1 MISSLS
7 TKIQAV
13 CDYIH
18 VYIVFKGT
26 ITIEGDDDNKK
37 RNKKIALKNNTP
49 FGSCILK
56 MNNIFINNAQ
66 DHDVA
71 MSMYSLLE
79 YSENY
84 SMTSGGLW
92 NYYGDEINDDAIKN
106 VNNRINNNKTIKC

>member
-26 ITIEGDDDNKK
+26 I
-37 RNKKIALKNNTP
+37 TP

>member
-1 MISSLS
+1 MS
-7 TKIQAV
+7 TKKQGV
-13 CDYIH
+13 CDYSH

-37 RNKKIALKNNTP
+37 RNKKIALKNNGP
-49 FGSCILK
+49 FGSLILK
-56 MNNIFINNAQ
+56 MNNIFINNAE
-66 DHDVA
+66 DNDVA

-92 NYYGDEINDDAIKN
+92 NYYGDETNDDAIKN